1 MARLSRLGLLR
12 ATFVGLGLVL
22 LLPLY
27 VLKAAIDER
36 ISAQAAL
43 RHEVVAERIFDEFER
58 ELTRVIE
65 RETVRPSSAYDA
77 ATDPAAW
84 APFVLGYFTVDDRRS
99 RFAPG
104 NALDAKRRADIEA
117 QIPAMLAAPMTGS
130 TAASITTVT
139 ATPAEPSIRRAPT
152 SGNKPTERPQPSR
165 SSPEV
170 LRQLNVGSQRKAKM
184 APPEQH
190 QTPDPMQDYAY

>member
-12 ATFVGLGLVL
+12 ATFIGLGLLL

-58 ELTRVIE
+58 ELTSVIE
-65 RETVRPSSAYDA
+65 RETVRPSSAYDEP
-77 ATDPAAW
+77 TDPTAW
-84 APFVLGYFTVDDRRS
+84 APFVLGYFTVDERRS

-104 NALDAKRRADIEA
+104 NALDAKRRAAIEA
-117 QIPAMLAAPMTGS
+117 QISVMLAAP
-130 TAASITTVT
+130 AAAPAAAATTTVT
-139 ATPAEPSIRRAPT
+139 AAPAEPSTRRAAA
-152 SGNKPTERPQPSR
+152 SGNRPTERPRPSR

-190 QTPDPMQDYAY
+190 QALDPMRDYAY